1 MRRLLTAIAV
11 LTVAGVG
18 SAGAAITPP
27 RNTAPPTIAGTAQQ
41 GERLTASPGTWSGT
55 QPITFSYQWRRC
67 NAKGASCA
75 NIVGATGKTLKLTSV
90 DVGNTLRVRVRASNS
105 AGVAN
110 ATSAPTAVVTSSK
123 SITLDVERSS
133 VVYGRSVELTGS
145 VANGQAGESV
155 TITERQVPG
164 VGGIQPH
171 SIATVQT
178 GADGSFSATVQPA
191 IHSLYKATA
200 GQASSNTVA
209 VNVRPLLRLRGIARH
224 RFLVRAL
231 AARSFVGRFAV
242 LQRWSP
248 RRHAWVGMRPV
259 RFTRSGQG
267 VDPTITSRAAFRMR
281 SHHRRMRIRVI
292 LTTRQAAPGYITGF
306 SNSVR
311 I

>member
-1 MRRLLTAIAV
+1 MRKLLTAIAV

-18 SAGAAITPP
+18 SASAATTPP
-27 RNTAPPTIAGTAQQ
+27 RNTAPPSIAGTAQQ
-41 GERLTASPGTWSGT
+41 GEMLTASPGTWSGT

-110 ATSAPTAVVTSSK
+110 ATSAPTAVVASSK
-123 SITLDVERSS
+123 SVTLDAARAS
-133 VVYGRSVELTGS
+133 VVYGRDVQLTGA

-155 TITERQVPG
+155 TITERQLPAI
-164 VGGIQPH
+164 GGIQPH
-171 SIATVQT
+171 SVATVQT
-178 GADGSFSATVQPA
+178 GANGSFSLTVGPA
-191 IHSLYKATA
+191 IHSLYRATA
-200 GQASSNTVA
+200 GQATSNTVS
-209 VNVRPLLRLRGIARH
+209 VSVRPLLRLRGVGRH

-231 AARSFVGRFAV
+231 AARSFVGRLAV

-248 RRHAWVGMRPV
+248 RRHTWVGMRRI
-259 RFTRSGQG
+259 RFTRSVQG

-281 SHHRRMRIRVI
+281 SHHRRMRIRVV